1 MNATAWENPM
11 TTRNSQ
17 PNVNSMTTTNFAA
30 VRTALLLVYPRNDP
44 ERVQAAHDGNG
55 PRLARALLTTE
66 ELLSLLA

>member
-1 MNATAWENPM
+1 M

-30 VRTALLLVYPRNDP
+30 DRTALLLVYPRSDP
-44 ERVQAAHDGNG
+44 ERVQAAQDMNG
-55 PRLARALLTTE
+55 PRSLHSMLTTE